1 MEFFIKDLSDRGF
14 TTTIYGEQNL
24 VEFMLF
30 NEEEF
35 LELLSGDI
43 ECLIADGHAKG
54 KAFLLAAKGA
64 ADMWVGD
71 TLRTNSIEVIRIV

>member
-35 LELLSGDI
+35 YELLSDDI

-54 KAFLLAAKGA
+54 KAFLLAVKGA